1 MSPHRGKNGIAP
13 SAPHRASQNNNYGG
27 VIRHSFEYP
36 AIHGGINTEY
46 MDYIALLRGINVG
59 NSVKINMKELKTL
72 FEQCGFSNVSTYI
85 NSGNVIFK
93 SNDKKNSITENIEKV
108 LHIMTGNEVK
118 VLVKTKSEMVK
129 IASSIPDNWQNN
141 DEQKTDVASLFES
154 IDTENIIN
162 ELSIK
167 KEYIQLI
174 YVEGALI
181 WNVRREDY
189 NKSHLNKIISHKTY
203 KDMTIRNVNTA
214 RYLAKC

>member
-1 MSPHRGKNGIAP
+1 
-13 SAPHRASQNNNYGG
+13 
-27 VIRHSFEYP
+27 
-36 AIHGGINTEY
+36 

-59 NSVKINMKELKTL
+59 NSIKINMKELKTL

-93 SNDKKNSITENIEKV
+93 SNDKKNSITENIEKA
-108 LHIMTGNEVK
+108 LHITSGNEVK

-129 IASSIPDNWQNN
+129 IANTIPSDWQNN
-141 DEQKTDVASLFES
+141 NVQKTDVAYLFES
-154 IDTENIIN
+154 LDNENIIN
-162 ELSIK
+162 ELPVK

-174 YVEGALI
+174 YVKGALI

-189 NKSHLNKIISHKTY
+189 NKSHLNKIISHKAY

>member
-1 MSPHRGKNGIAP
+1 
-13 SAPHRASQNNNYGG
+13 
-27 VIRHSFEYP
+27 
-36 AIHGGINTEY
+36 
-46 MDYIALLRGINVG
+46 MDYIALIRGINVG

-93 SNDKKNSITENIEKV
+93 SHDKKSCITENIEKA
-108 LHIMTGNEVK
+108 LHITTGSEVK

-129 IASSIPDNWQNN
+129 IANSIPGDWQNN
-141 DEQKTDVASLFES
+141 DDEKTDVAYLFES

-162 ELSIK
+162 ELPIK
-167 KEYIQLI
+167 KEYIQLL
-174 YVEGALI
+174 YVRGALI

-189 NKSHLNKIISHKTY
+189 NKSHLNKIISHKVY

-214 RYLAKC
+214 RYLANC

>member
-1 MSPHRGKNGIAP
+1 MLGTRLRRTRKKILEETNGMSK
-13 SAPHRASQNNNYGG
+13 YDDLL
-27 VIRHSFEYP
+27 
-36 AIHGGINTEY
+36 
-46 MDYIALLRGINVG
+46 DYIALLRGINVG

-93 SNDKKNSITENIEKV
+93 SNDKKSSITENIEKA
-108 LHIMTGNEVK
+108 LHITTGNEVK

-129 IASSIPDNWQNN
+129 IANSIPGDWQNN
-141 DEQKTDVASLFES
+141 DDQKTDVAYLFES

-162 ELSIK
+162 ELPIK
-167 KEYIQLI
+167 KEYIQVI

-181 WNVRREDY
+181 WNVRRKDY
-189 NKSHLNKIISHKTY
+189 NKSHLNKIISHKVY

-214 RYLAKC
+214 RYLATC

>member
-1 MSPHRGKNGIAP
+1 
-13 SAPHRASQNNNYGG
+13 
-27 VIRHSFEYP
+27 
-36 AIHGGINTEY
+36 

-59 NSVKINMKELKTL
+59 TSVKINMKELKTL

-93 SNDKKNSITENIEKV
+93 SNDEKNSITENIEKA
-108 LHIMTGNEVK
+108 LHITTGNEVK
-118 VLVKTKSEMVK
+118 LLVKTKSEMVK
-129 IASSIPDNWQNN
+129 IANSIPGDWQNN
-141 DEQKTDVASLFES
+141 DDQKTDVAYLFES

-162 ELSIK
+162 ELPIK
-167 KEYIQLI
+167 KEYIQVI

-189 NKSHLNKIISHKTY
+189 NKSHLNKIISHKVY

-214 RYLAKC
+214 RYLATYR

>member
-1 MSPHRGKNGIAP
+1 
-13 SAPHRASQNNNYGG
+13 
-27 VIRHSFEYP
+27 
-36 AIHGGINTEY
+36 

-59 NSVKINMKELKTL
+59 NSVKINMKELKIL

-85 NSGNVIFK
+85 NSGNVLFK

-129 IASSIPDNWQNN
+129 IVSSIPDNWQNN
-141 DEQKTDVASLFES
+141 DVQKTDVAYLFES

-181 WNVRREDY
+181 WNVRRGDY
-189 NKSHLNKIISHKTY
+189 NKSHLNKIISHKVY
-203 KDMTIRNVNTA
+203 KDMTVRNVNTA
-214 RYLAKC
+214 RHLARC

>member
-1 MSPHRGKNGIAP
+1 
-13 SAPHRASQNNNYGG
+13 
-27 VIRHSFEYP
+27 
-36 AIHGGINTEY
+36 

-59 NSVKINMKELKTL
+59 NSIKINMKELKVL

-108 LHIMTGNEVK
+108 LQIMTGNEVN

-129 IASSIPDNWQNN
+129 IANTIPSDWQNN
-141 DEQKTDVASLFES
+141 NVQKTDVAYLFES
-154 IDTENIIN
+154 IDNENIIN
-162 ELSIK
+162 ELPIK
-167 KEYIQLI
+167 KEYIQVI
-174 YVEGALI
+174 YVKGALI
-181 WNVRREDY
+181 WNVQREDY
-189 NKSHLNKIISHKTY
+189 NKSHLNKIISHKVY